1 MISFYRYMGISAI
14 HELGTELN
22 ESTARI
28 ALRSINRE
36 LEGFIDRQGDV
47 PASGGPDKAA
57 ADAAVRQAIDGM
69 VNDSGIVRVKVYS
82 RDGTVVYSTNHQQI
96 GQVHVD
102 NPGFVSGIQGQV
114 ANKLLYRD
122 HLNPFDDEISDENL
136 IHTYL
141 PILGQDSQR
150 PVGVFEVYTD
160 ATDVVNSAAK
170 SQLIVV
176 PVVGGVLL
184 LLYLYLLAVVR
195 KADATIEFQR
205 RMISE
210 RTQTLEVLTA
220 KLLSAQEDER
230 KRLADRL
237 HEGIAQSLQAVKLAV
252 ERATPVDDVA
262 RSAPLAALIQETIE
276 QTREFAV
283 ELRPSALDHFGVIEA
298 LNSFFN
304 EFIQRRSD
312 LVLERNFGIS
322 ESDIPRPLKTIIFRI
337 VQDTLKGL
345 AAGTEA
351 DQIKV
356 ALSLAK
362 NNLQLSITEN
372 AYSYRAAGND
382 ARFDGEA
389 DAALLP
395 MKERT
400 VFSGGDYETFLN
412 SDGSTLHVA
421 RWPV

>member
-1 MISFYRYMGISAI
+1 M
-14 HELGTELN
+14 
-22 ESTARI
+22 
-28 ALRSINRE
+28 
-36 LEGFIDRQGDV
+36 
-47 PASGGPDKAA
+47 
-57 ADAAVRQAIDGM
+57 
-69 VNDSGIVRVKVYS
+69 
-82 RDGTVVYSTNHQQI
+82 
-96 GQVHVD
+96 
-102 NPGFVSGIQGQV
+102 
-114 ANKLLYRD
+114 
-122 HLNPFDDEISDENL
+122 
-136 IHTYL
+136 
-141 PILGQDSQR
+141 
-150 PVGVFEVYTD
+150 
-160 ATDVVNSAAK
+160 
-170 SQLIVV
+170 
-176 PVVGGVLL
+176 
-184 LLYLYLLAVVR
+184 
-195 KADATIEFQR
+195 
-205 RMISE
+205 
-210 RTQTLEVLTA
+210 
-220 KLLSAQEDER
+220 
-230 KRLADRL
+230 
-237 HEGIAQSLQAVKLAV
+237 
-252 ERATPVDDVA
+252 A

-356 ALSLAK
+356 TLSRAK
-362 NNLQLSITEN
+362 KDLQLSITEN

-382 ARFDGEA
+382 ARFDGQA
-389 DAALLP
+389 DATLLP

-400 VFSGGDYETFLN
+400 VFSGGDYEKFLN

>member
-1 MISFYRYMGISAI
+1 M
-14 HELGTELN
+14 
-22 ESTARI
+22 
-28 ALRSINRE
+28 
-36 LEGFIDRQGDV
+36 
-47 PASGGPDKAA
+47 
-57 ADAAVRQAIDGM
+57 
-69 VNDSGIVRVKVYS
+69 
-82 RDGTVVYSTNHQQI
+82 
-96 GQVHVD
+96 
-102 NPGFVSGIQGQV
+102 
-114 ANKLLYRD
+114 
-122 HLNPFDDEISDENL
+122 
-136 IHTYL
+136 
-141 PILGQDSQR
+141 
-150 PVGVFEVYTD
+150 
-160 ATDVVNSAAK
+160 
-170 SQLIVV
+170 
-176 PVVGGVLL
+176 
-184 LLYLYLLAVVR
+184 
-195 KADATIEFQR
+195 
-205 RMISE
+205 
-210 RTQTLEVLTA
+210 
-220 KLLSAQEDER
+220 
-230 KRLADRL
+230 
-237 HEGIAQSLQAVKLAV
+237 
-252 ERATPVDDVA
+252 
-262 RSAPLAALIQETIE
+262 
-276 QTREFAV
+276 
-283 ELRPSALDHFGVIEA
+283 RPSALDDFGVIEA

>member
-1 MISFYRYMGISAI
+1 MKTPSCVSGGDDIADPDRACELAGYIAAFLPEVETVRPAGMG
-14 HELGTELN
+14 LP
-22 ESTARI
+22 
-28 ALRSINRE
+28 
-36 LEGFIDRQGDV
+36 V
-47 PASGGPDKAA
+47 PAEP
-57 ADAAVRQAIDGM
+57 
-69 VNDSGIVRVKVYS
+69 
-82 RDGTVVYSTNHQQI
+82 
-96 GQVHVD
+96 
-102 NPGFVSGIQGQV
+102 PGYG
-114 ANKLLYRD
+114 
-122 HLNPFDDEISDENL
+122 
-136 IHTYL
+136 

-176 PVVGGVLL
+176 PVVGGVL

-220 KLLSAQEDER
+220 KLLSAQEDDR

-382 ARFDGEA
+382 ARFDGPA
-389 DAALLP
+389 DATLLP